1 MGFLFFFFFLQIIC
15 SLQTPHWIHKLEN
28 NIKNKHLRSVSVC
41 VLKKCSCVIFAKKPR
56 THVCFLR
63 VEFSLCF
70 LSARAR
76 FLSSS
81 PATESFRAVD
91 RVGRTWAARATISN
105 NGCSP
110 MRGREGK
117 AKAWQRPTVLHS
129 VHTHTHTQTHT
140 RPVFFWE
147 HKTGP

>member
-1 MGFLFFFFFLQIIC
+1 MLLRNIC
-15 SLQTPHWIHKLEN
+15 K
-28 NIKNKHLRSVSVC
+28 KNQNKT
-41 VLKKCSCVIFAKKPR
+41 R
-56 THVCFLR
+56 THVYFLR

-70 LSARAR
+70 VSARAR

-81 PATESFRAVD
+81 PATESSRAVD

-110 MRGREGK
+110 MRGSEGK

-129 VHTHTHTQTHT
+129 VHTHTHTHT
-140 RPVFFWE
+140 RTDTHKATIFLRTQNRAIKFIMLGTHCGTTGDTCRYSVYTPLFFFFF
-147 HKTGP
+147 